1 MSAVNFNELLDWLT
15 AELSKGITKKNQEII
30 RLWGTSRDH
39 VGTSPDE
46 WKAWVSKCCKDARK
60 PKVIDR
66 VAVLYANLR
75 DGSPNDLAGP
85 AEAPARSISNQSPSE
100 YAEFK
105 ERAVRARTERPEPL
119 PSSVAVTRLARTCGG
134 YVKALAIVTKE
145 WERQGRPYPEDFDP
159 APITQG

>member
-1 MSAVNFNELLDWLT
+1 MNAREAHAWLT
-15 AELSKGITKKNQEII
+15 EQFSEFTTEADVLTNLWSLASAKRDQEKP
-30 RLWGTSRDH
+30 LAG
-39 VGTSPDE
+39 
-46 WKAWVSKCCKDARK
+46 WKTWVRWCCKEARGEGVHA
-60 PKVIDR
+60 P
-66 VAVLYANLR
+66 VAVLRQKLQTT
-75 DGSPNDLAGP
+75 DEDHGP
-85 AEAPARSISNQSPSE
+85 PRKRERPARSFSNQSATE